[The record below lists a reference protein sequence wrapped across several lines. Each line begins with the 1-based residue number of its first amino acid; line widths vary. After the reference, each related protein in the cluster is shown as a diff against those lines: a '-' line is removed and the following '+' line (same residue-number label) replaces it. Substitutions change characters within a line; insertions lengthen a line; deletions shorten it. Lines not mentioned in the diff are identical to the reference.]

1 MGARI
6 FLNKLR
12 GHVVTAD
19 TRRVP
24 ILFAR
29 LAKRVGDGDHRCA
42 LWSRGAAGVS
52 ERSQA
57 VGAESH
63 PSKNEGWGTR
73 RSSPIQRSHGCS
85 RLIHLY
91 TRTRSV
97 QSCSTQSDRT
107 KPERPD
113 GQVSSSPSRLL

>member
-12 GHVVTAD
+12 RHVVTAD

-29 LAKRVGDGDHRCA
+29 LAKRVGDGDHGCA
-42 LWSRGAAGVS
+42 LWSWGAAVDS

-73 RSSPIQRSHGCS
+73 R
-85 RLIHLY
+85 
-91 TRTRSV
+91 
-97 QSCSTQSDRT
+97 
-107 KPERPD
+107 
-113 GQVSSSPSRLL
+113 